1 MIVLYL
7 TNRHFSF
14 VCRKITSSKNDRFFF
29 SQEKYY
35 EIEISKKEKEGEFY
49 LKIRMIVDWT
59 QCDKPRYQPP
69 SELFIRLGSGVS
81 EGAIIRRKFFRDRI
95 ESRAWTIMASI
106 RIPWQFDNS
115 RAFVHIFDLF
125 ASICSCRCYYTATSE
140 RSWTLVLLPS
150 RNLLD
155 HLDTQHLFIYWFLTR
170 RGNQH

>member
-1 MIVLYL
+1 M
-7 TNRHFSF
+7 TDFSF
-14 VCRKITSSKNDRFFF
+14 PKKNITKLKYQRKK
-29 SQEKYY
+29 
-35 EIEISKKEKEGEFY
+35 KKENSIWRFVWF
-49 LKIRMIVDWT
+49 VDWT
-59 QCDKPRYQPP
+59 QCDKRYQPP

-170 RGNQH
+170 RGNQR

>member
-1 MIVLYL
+1 M
-7 TNRHFSF
+7 TDFSF
-14 VCRKITSSKNDRFFF
+14 PKKNITKLKYQRKK
-29 SQEKYY
+29 
-35 EIEISKKEKEGEFY
+35 KKENSIWRFVWF
-49 LKIRMIVDWT
+49 VDWT
-59 QCDKPRYQPP
+59 QCDKPRYQPL

-170 RGNQH
+170 RGNQR